1 MISQCPDYFDVIGE
15 NQCEN
20 RKGLGSCLGTINFSD
35 PKYRGHEG
43 LKEKKEWA
51 KGCGVTWDGITN
63 KFPEES
69 SVGQI
74 FITENQDND
83 LKESCKLEL
92 NVGEKSNKTIYDSS
106 GNSNKGMLI
115 GDYRIKKNRKNQP
128 MKRDSFIKTP
138 DKAGN
143 TEGAL

>member
-1 MISQCPDYFDVIGE
+1 M
-15 NQCEN
+15 
-20 RKGLGSCLGTINFSD
+20 
-35 PKYRGHEG
+35 
-43 LKEKKEWA
+43 
-51 KGCGVTWDGITN
+51 
-63 KFPEES
+63 PEES